1 MELGQLLVDEGLITS
16 EQLTLARNEKST
28 DRIDHT
34 LIKMGLTTEDAVLRT
49 LSSEFWMEYIDLKD
63 VEVDVELLTKFPTS
77 AIYRHSLL
85 PLYRQNGHVVVA
97 TDNPLNL
104 EGLDELGTVSG
115 LRLEPVLTRSN
126 ELRLRIRELL
136 GVGGD
141 TINEL
146 VRQRSE
152 EGIELLEEIE
162 EDFGEL
168 AEGAQAP
175 SVIKLVNELL
185 IEAVKLGTSDI
196 HIEPQE
202 HSLRVRYRIDGMLRI
217 QPVPAEIIHFYSA
230 IVTRL
235 KIMSHLNIAEK
246 RLPQDGRIKLRV
258 SGREVDVRVSI
269 IPMSHGEG
277 VVMRLLDKAKMK
289 FDLKN
294 VGMPPSIV
302 TGFKELISLPHGIIL
317 VTGPTGSG
325 KSTTLY
331 SALNEIKDPATKI
344 ITVEDPVE
352 YQMDGIS
359 QIQVHSRIG
368 LTFAAGLRSIL
379 RHDPDV
385 VLIGEIRDG
394 ETATA
399 AIQAALTGHV
409 VFSTLHTNY
418 APSAFTRLV
427 DMGVE
432 PYLVASTVE
441 GVLAQRL
448 VRLLCPHCKKKVPV
462 GMAQDLPADFP
473 KYKVEFVYEPVG
485 CRECTDTGYSGRIG
499 VFELLTTDE
508 KLQEMCADNASAT
521 KIRAHA
527 VQHGMRTLRQSG
539 WEQVEIGVTSVSEVV
554 RITRGD
560 IVGQVAAW

>member
-1 MELGQLLVDEGLITS
+1 MDLGQLLINGGLVTQ
-16 EQLTLARNEKST
+16 EQVSLARET
-28 DRIDHT
+28 QAGIRIDQA
-34 LIKMGLTTEDAVLRT
+34 LVKLGVVTEDAVLRAVADE
-49 LSSEFWMEYIDLKD
+49 LGMQYIDLKD
-63 VEVDVELLTKFPTS
+63 IEVDTELLAKFPTS
-77 AIYRHSLL
+77 SIYRHSLL
-85 PLYRQNGHVVVA
+85 PLYRENGHVVVA
-97 TDNPLNL
+97 TGDPLNL
-104 EGLDELGTVSG
+104 EGLDELSTMTGM
-115 LRLEPVLTRSN
+115 RLEPVLTRSG
-126 ELRLRIRELL
+126 ELGNRINELL

-141 TINEL
+141 TINQL
-146 VRQRSE
+146 VRRRSE

-175 SVIKLVNELL
+175 SVIRLVNELL
-185 IEAVKLGTSDI
+185 MEAVKQQTSDI

-202 HSLRVRYRIDGMLRI
+202 NGLRVRYRMDGMLRI
-217 QPVPAEIIHFYSA
+217 QPVPQEIFHFYSA

-269 IPMSHGEG
+269 IPMLHGEG
-277 VVMRLLDKAKMK
+277 VVMRLLDKARMK
-289 FDLKN
+289 FDLKS
-294 VGMPPSIV
+294 VGMPPTCMGV
-302 TGFKELISLPHGIIL
+302 FRQLIDLPHGIVL

-331 SALNEIKDPATKI
+331 SALNEIKDPSTKI

-352 YQMDGIS
+352 YHMDGIS

-368 LTFAAGLRSIL
+368 LTFAAALRSIL

-394 ETATA
+394 ETAQT
-399 AIQAALTGHV
+399 AIQASLTGHL
-409 VFSTLHTNY
+409 VFSTLHTND
-418 APSAFTRLV
+418 APSAFTRLI

-448 VRLLCPHCKKKVPV
+448 VRRLCPHCKKQVST
-462 GMAQDLPADFP
+462 DSIDIPADFP
-473 KYKVEFVYEPVG
+473 QPRPEFVYEPNG
-485 CRECTDTGYSGRIG
+485 CRECRDTGYSGRIG
-499 VFELLTTDE
+499 VFELLRTDPMM
-508 KLQEMCADNASAT
+508 QRMCAEQQSSTNIREYAMSA
-521 KIRAHA
+521 
-527 VQHGMRTLRQSG
+527 GMTTLRSSG
-539 WEQVEIGVTSVSEVV
+539 WEQVMAGVTSIDEVV

-560 IVGQVAAW
+560 IVA

>member
-1 MELGQLLVDEGLITS
+1 M
-16 EQLTLARNEKST
+16 
-28 DRIDHT
+28 
-34 LIKMGLTTEDAVLRT
+34 
-49 LSSEFWMEYIDLKD
+49 
-63 VEVDVELLTKFPTS
+63 
-77 AIYRHSLL
+77 
-85 PLYRQNGHVVVA
+85 
-97 TDNPLNL
+97 
-104 EGLDELGTVSG
+104 
-115 LRLEPVLTRSN
+115 RLEPVLTRGN
-126 ELRLRIRELL
+126 ELGVRIRELL

-168 AEGAQAP
+168 GEGAQAP
-175 SVIKLVNELL
+175 SVIRLVNELL
-185 IEAVKLGTSDI
+185 IEAVKLGTSDV

-202 HSLRVRYRIDGMLRI
+202 SGLRVRYRIDGVLRV
-217 QPVPAEIIHFYSA
+217 QSVPPEINHFYSA

-277 VVMRLLDKAKMK
+277 VVMRLLDKDKMK

-302 TGFKELISLPHGIIL
+302 RQFGELISLPHGIIL

-331 SALNEIKDPATKI
+331 SALNEIKDPGTKI

-394 ETATA
+394 ETAQA

-409 VFSTLHTNY
+409 VFSTLHTND
-418 APSAFTRLV
+418 APSSFTRLV

-448 VRLLCPHCKKKVPV
+448 VRRLCADCKKQK
-462 GMAQDLPADFP
+462 
-473 KYKVEFVYEPVG
+473 EFLYEPVG
-485 CRECTDTGYSGRIG
+485 CRECSDTGYSGRIG
-499 VFELLTTDE
+499 VFELLHTDPT
-508 KLQEMCADNASAT
+508 LQEMCAENISAA

-527 VQHGMRTLRQSG
+527 LKHGMTTLRSSG
-539 WEQVEIGVTSVSEVV
+539 WEQVLEGVTSIEEIQ

-560 IVGQVAAW
+560 IIG

>member
-1 MELGQLLVDEGLITS
+1 MELGQLLMNEGLVTR
-16 EQLTLARNEKST
+16 EQINLARET
-28 DRIDHT
+28 QAGLRIDQA
-34 LIKMGLTTEDAVLRT
+34 LIKMGMITEDKVLHT
-49 LSSEFWMEYIDLKD
+49 LADELGMKYVDLKD
-63 VEVDVELLTKFPTS
+63 IQIDLELLSRFPTS
-77 AIYRHSLL
+77 SIYRHSLL
-85 PLYRQNGHVVVA
+85 PLYRENGHVVIA
-97 TDNPLNL
+97 TGDPLNI
-104 EGLDELGTVSG
+104 EGLDELSTVTG
-115 LRLEPVLTRSN
+115 LKLEPVLTRSG
-126 ELRLRIRELL
+126 ELGTRINELL

-141 TINEL
+141 TINQL
-146 VRQRSE
+146 VRRRSE

-175 SVIKLVNELL
+175 SVIRLVNELL
-185 IEAVKLGTSDI
+185 MEAVKQQTSDI

-202 HSLRVRYRIDGMLRI
+202 NGLRVRYRMDGLLRI
-217 QPVPAEIIHFYSA
+217 QPVPQEIYHFYSA

-269 IPMSHGEG
+269 IPMLHGEG
-277 VVMRLLDKAKMK
+277 VVMRLLDKARMS
-289 FDLKN
+289 FDLKS
-294 VGMPPSIV
+294 VGMPPTCMKI
-302 TGFKELISLPHGIIL
+302 FRQLIDLPHGIIL

-331 SALNEIKDPATKI
+331 SGLNEIKDPATKI

-352 YQMDGIS
+352 YHMDGIS

-368 LTFAAGLRSIL
+368 LTFAAALRSIL

-394 ETATA
+394 ETAQS
-399 AIQAALTGHV
+399 AIQASLTGHL
-409 VFSTLHTNY
+409 VFSTLHTND
-418 APSAFTRLV
+418 APSAFTRLI

-441 GVLAQRL
+441 GILAQRL
-448 VRLLCPHCKKKVPV
+448 VRRLCSHCKQQTPV
-462 GMAQDLPADFP
+462 EKIDLPIDFP
-473 KYKVEFVYEPVG
+473 KPLPEFLYEPKG
-485 CRECTDTGYSGRIG
+485 CRECRDTGYSGRIG
-499 VFELLTTDE
+499 VFELLRTDAMI
-508 KLQEMCADNASAT
+508 QRMCAERKSSTD
-521 KIRAHA
+521 IRDYALKA
-527 VQHGMRTLRQSG
+527 GMTTLRSSG
-539 WEQVEIGVTSVSEVV
+539 WEQVMAGVTSVDEVV

-560 IVGQVAAW
+560 IIG

>member
-1 MELGQLLVDEGLITS
+1 MELGQLLVDEGLVSNDQLQLARS
-16 EQLTLARNEKST
+16 EQNG
-28 DRIDHT
+28 DRIDQT
-34 LIKMGLTTEDAVLRT
+34 LIRMGLVTEDAVLRT
-49 LSSEFWMEYIDLKD
+49 LSTEFGMAYVDLKD
-63 VEVDVELLTKFPTS
+63 IEVDVELLSQFPTS
-77 AIYRHSLL
+77 AIFRHSLL

-97 TDNPLNL
+97 TDDPLKL
-104 EGLDELGTVSG
+104 EGLDELSTVSG
-115 LRLEPVLTRSN
+115 LRLEPVLTRGN
-126 ELRLRIRELL
+126 ELGNRIRELL

-162 EDFGEL
+162 EDQGEL

-175 SVIKLVNELL
+175 SVIRLVNELL
-185 IEAVKLGTSDI
+185 IEAVKLMTSDV

-202 HSLRVRYRIDGMLRI
+202 AGLRVRYRIDGMLRV
-217 QPVPAEIIHFYSA
+217 QAVPAEINHFYSA

-269 IPMSHGEG
+269 IPMVHGEG
-277 VVMRLLDKAKMK
+277 VVLRLLDKDKMK

-294 VGMPPSIV
+294 VGMPPTVIRR
-302 TGFKELISLPHGIIL
+302 FRQLIGLPHGIIL

-331 SALNEIKDPATKI
+331 SALNEIKAPETKI

-394 ETATA
+394 ETAQA
-399 AIQAALTGHV
+399 AIQASLTGHV
-409 VFSTLHTNY
+409 VFSTLHTND

-448 VRLLCPHCKKKVPV
+448 VRRLCPECKKAVAVGQADVPE
-462 GMAQDLPADFP
+462 DFP
-473 KYKVEFVYEPVG
+473 KEGAPAFIYEPNG
-485 CRECTDTGYSGRIG
+485 CRECSDSGYSGRTG
-499 VFELLTTDE
+499 VFELLTTDPV
-508 KLQEMCADNASAT
+508 LQEMCADNESAT
-521 KIRAHA
+521 KIRKHA
-527 VQHGMRTLRQSG
+527 LQNGMTTLRHSG
-539 WEQVEIGVTSVSEVV
+539 WEQVWDGLTSVEEVV

-560 IVGQVAAW
+560 IIA

>member
-1 MELGQLLVDEGLITS
+1 MELGQLLVDEGLVSNDQLQLARS
-16 EQLTLARNEKST
+16 EQNG
-28 DRIDHT
+28 DRIDQT
-34 LIKMGLTTEDAVLRT
+34 LIRMGLVTEDAVLRT
-49 LSSEFWMEYIDLKD
+49 LSTEFGMAYVDLKD
-63 VEVDVELLTKFPTS
+63 IEVDVELLSLFPTS
-77 AIYRHSLL
+77 AIFRHSLL
-85 PLYRQNGHVVVA
+85 PLYRENGNVVVA
-97 TDNPLNL
+97 TDDPLKL

-126 ELRLRIRELL
+126 ELGNRIRELL

-162 EDFGEL
+162 EDQGEL

-175 SVIKLVNELL
+175 SVIRLVNELL
-185 IEAVKLGTSDI
+185 IEAVKLMTSDV

-202 HSLRVRYRIDGMLRI
+202 AGLRVRYRIDGMLRV
-217 QPVPAEIIHFYSA
+217 QAVPAEINHFYSA

-269 IPMSHGEG
+269 IPMVHGEG
-277 VVMRLLDKAKMK
+277 VVLRLLDKDKMK

-294 VGMPPSIV
+294 VGMPPTVIRR
-302 TGFKELISLPHGIIL
+302 FRQLIGLPHGIIL

-331 SALNEIKDPATKI
+331 SALNEIKAPETKI

-394 ETATA
+394 ETAQA
-399 AIQAALTGHV
+399 AIQASLTGHV
-409 VFSTLHTNY
+409 VFSTLHTND

-448 VRLLCPHCKKKVPV
+448 VRRLCPECKKAVAVDQAEVPE
-462 GMAQDLPADFP
+462 DFP
-473 KYKVEFVYEPVG
+473 KEGAPAFIYEPNG
-485 CRECTDTGYSGRIG
+485 CRECGDSGYSGRTG
-499 VFELLTTDE
+499 VFELLTTDPV
-508 KLQEMCADNASAT
+508 LQEMCANNESAT
-521 KIRAHA
+521 NIRKHA
-527 VQHGMRTLRQSG
+527 LKHGMTTLRHSG
-539 WEQVEIGVTSVSEVV
+539 WEQVWAGGTSVEEVV

-560 IVGQVAAW
+560 IIA

>member
-1 MELGQLLVDEGLITS
+1 MDLGQLLINEGLVTQ
-16 EQLTLARNEKST
+16 EQVKLARET
-28 DRIDHT
+28 QVGLRIDQA
-34 LIKMGLTTEDAVLRT
+34 LVKLGVVTEDAVLKAVA
-49 LSSEFWMEYIDLKD
+49 SELGMEYIDLKD
-63 VEVDVELLTKFPTS
+63 IQVDTDLLAKFPTS
-77 AIYRHSLL
+77 SIYRHSLL
-85 PLYRQNGHVVVA
+85 PLYRQNGHIVVA
-97 TDNPLNL
+97 TGDPLNL
-104 EGLDELGTVSG
+104 EGLDELSTMTG
-115 LRLEPVLTRSN
+115 LRLEPVLTRSG
-126 ELRLRIRELL
+126 ELNNRINELL

-141 TINEL
+141 TINQL
-146 VRQRSE
+146 VRRRSE

-175 SVIKLVNELL
+175 SVIRLVNELL
-185 IEAVKLGTSDI
+185 MEAVKQQTSDI

-202 HSLRVRYRIDGMLRI
+202 NGLRVRYRMDGMLRV
-217 QPVPAEIIHFYSA
+217 QPVPQEIFHFYSA

-269 IPMSHGEG
+269 IPMLHGEG
-277 VVMRLLDKAKMK
+277 VVMRLLDKARMK

-294 VGMPPSIV
+294 VGMPPTC
-302 TGFKELISLPHGIIL
+302 TGIFRQLIDLPHGIVL

-331 SALNEIKDPATKI
+331 SALNEIKDPSTKI

-352 YQMDGIS
+352 YHMDGIS

-368 LTFAAGLRSIL
+368 LTFAAALRSIL
-379 RHDPDV
+379 RHDQDV

-394 ETATA
+394 ETAQS
-399 AIQAALTGHV
+399 AIQASLTGHL
-409 VFSTLHTNY
+409 VFSTLHTND
-418 APSAFTRLV
+418 APSAFTRLI

-448 VRLLCPHCKKKVPV
+448 VRRLCPHCKIQVPMESLDIPV
-462 GMAQDLPADFP
+462 DFP
-473 KYKVEFVYEPVG
+473 EPRPEFVYEPKG
-485 CRECTDTGYSGRIG
+485 CRECRDTGYSGRIG
-499 VFELLTTDE
+499 VFELLRTDPTI
-508 KLQEMCADNASAT
+508 QRMCAEQQSSTNIRDYAMSA
-521 KIRAHA
+521 
-527 VQHGMRTLRQSG
+527 GMTTLRSSG
-539 WEQVEIGVTSVSEVV
+539 WEQVMAGVTSIDEVV

-560 IVGQVAAW
+560 IVG

>member
-1 MELGQLLVDEGLITS
+1 MNLGQLLVDEGVVTGEQLQLAMS
-16 EQLTLARNEKST
+16 EQNGE
-28 DRIDHT
+28 RIDKT
-34 LIKMGLTTEDAVLRT
+34 LIRMGLTSEDAILKT
-49 LSSEFWMEYIDLKD
+49 LSHEFGMEYVDLKE
-63 VEVDVELLTKFPTS
+63 VEIDTELLSQFPTS

-104 EGLDELGTVSG
+104 EGMDELSTVSG
-115 LRLEPVLTRSN
+115 MRLEPVLTRGN
-126 ELRLRIRELL
+126 ELGVRIRELL

-141 TINEL
+141 TINEM

-168 AEGAQAP
+168 GEGAQAP
-175 SVIKLVNELL
+175 SVIRLVNELL
-185 IEAVKLGTSDI
+185 IEAVKLGTSDV

-202 HSLRVRYRIDGMLRI
+202 SGLRVRYRIDGVLRV
-217 QPVPAEIIHFYSA
+217 QSVPAEINHFYSA

-302 TGFKELISLPHGIIL
+302 KQFSDLVTLPHGIIL

-331 SALNEIKDPATKI
+331 SALNEIKDPGTKI

-394 ETATA
+394 ETAQA

-409 VFSTLHTNY
+409 VFSTLHTND

-448 VRLLCPHCKKKVPV
+448 VRRLCADCKKTVKLRDVE
-462 GMAQDLPADFP
+462 LPEDFP
-473 KYKVEFVYEPVG
+473 ETDKEFLCEPVG
-485 CRECTDTGYSGRIG
+485 CRECSDTGFSGRIG
-499 VFELLTTDE
+499 VFELLHTDTT
-508 KLQEMCADNASAT
+508 LQEMCADNVSAT
-521 KIRAHA
+521 KIRAYA
-527 VQHGMRTLRQSG
+527 LQHGMTTLRQSG
-539 WEQVEIGVTSVSEVV
+539 WEQVLEGVTSVEEIM

-560 IVGQVAAW
+560 LMG

>member
-1 MELGQLLVDEGLITS
+1 MHLGQLLVDEGVITGEQLQLAMS
-16 EQLTLARNEKST
+16 EQDDE
-28 DRIDHT
+28 RIDKT
-34 LIKMGLTTEDAVLRT
+34 LIRMGLTSEDAVLKT
-49 LSSEFWMEYIDLKD
+49 LSHEFGMEYVDLKD
-63 VEVDVELLTKFPTS
+63 VQIDTELLSQFPTS

-104 EGLDELGTVSG
+104 EGMDELSTVSG
-115 LRLEPVLTRSN
+115 MRLEPVLTRGN
-126 ELRLRIRELL
+126 ELGVRIRELL

-141 TINEL
+141 TINEM

-168 AEGAQAP
+168 GEGAQAP
-175 SVIKLVNELL
+175 SVIRLVNELL
-185 IEAVKLGTSDI
+185 IEAVKLGTSDV

-202 HSLRVRYRIDGMLRI
+202 SGLRVRYRIDGVLRV
-217 QPVPAEIIHFYSA
+217 QSVPPEINHFYSA

-302 TGFKELISLPHGIIL
+302 HQFSDLISLPHGIIL

-331 SALNEIKDPATKI
+331 SALNEIKDPGTKI

-394 ETATA
+394 ETAQA

-409 VFSTLHTNY
+409 VFSTLHTND

-448 VRLLCPHCKKKVPV
+448 VRRLCADCKKQVKLSDVE
-462 GMAQDLPADFP
+462 LPSDFP
-473 KYKVEFVYEPVG
+473 ETDKEWIYEPVG
-485 CRECTDTGYSGRIG
+485 CRECSDTGYSGRIG
-499 VFELLTTDE
+499 VFELLHTDPT
-508 KLQEMCADNASAT
+508 LQEMCAENISAT
-521 KIRAHA
+521 KIREYALK
-527 VQHGMRTLRQSG
+527 HGMTTLRSSG
-539 WEQVEIGVTSVSEVV
+539 WEQVLEGVTSIEEIQ

-560 IVGQVAAW
+560 IIG